1 MAQPN
6 GAQRASSR
14 PVTFRS
20 IAARMGALLVS
31 ALIVGLIAVPAA
43 TAATPR
49 PKVVIVVGPVG
60 GSTAGY
66 IASGRQLAR
75 QARSYGAAVTE
86 LYSPNAT
93 WARVVAAAKNAN
105 LLIYLGHGN
114 GTPSA
119 YTNRPE
125 STNGTGLNAAAGR
138 GNSNTKYYGSTF
150 VTKNIRLAPNAVVIL
165 NRLCYASGNNEWGRG
180 NPSFATAKTRVDS
193 YGWSFFKTGAKAVF
207 AEGITSA
214 GYVLTGL
221 FKSNKT
227 IEQIFWSS
235 PDSTRSY
242 TRTFDSRRTP
252 GMDAVMDPYAP
263 SRYYRSVIGDLDLKA
278 ADWR

>member
-1 MAQPN
+1 MC
-6 GAQRASSR
+6 
-14 PVTFRS
+14 
-20 IAARMGALLVS
+20 ALLVS
-31 ALIVGLIAVPAA
+31 ALMAGLIAVPAA
-43 TAATPR
+43 SAATPR

-60 GSTAGY
+60 GSTAEY
-66 IASGRQLAR
+66 IASGRQLAK

-86 LYSPNAT
+86 LYTPNAT
-93 WARVVAAAKNAN
+93 WARVLAATKNAN

-125 STNGTGLNAAAGR
+125 STNGMGLNAAAGR

-150 VTKNIRLAPNAVVIL
+150 VTRYIRLAPNAVVIL
-165 NRLCYASGNNEWGRG
+165 NRLCYASGNNEWGAG
-180 NPSFATAKTRVDS
+180 NPSFATARTRVDS

-214 GYVLTGL
+214 AYVLTGL
-221 FKSNKT
+221 FQSNKT

-235 PDSTRSY
+235 PNSTRTY
-242 TRTFDSRRTP
+242 KRTFDSSKTP

-263 SRYYRSVIGDLDLKA
+263 SRYYRSVIGDLDLTA